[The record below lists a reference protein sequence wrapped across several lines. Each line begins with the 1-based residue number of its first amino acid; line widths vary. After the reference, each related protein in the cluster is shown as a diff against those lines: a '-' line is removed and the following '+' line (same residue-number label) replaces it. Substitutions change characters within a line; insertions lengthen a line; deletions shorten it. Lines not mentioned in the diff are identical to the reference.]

1 MMDMRDVEMLA
12 EGWAADE
19 AALSAGKLPPLYV
32 ADDEAATGRGDEV
45 DPAGLPEF
53 SADELD
59 AYLGER
65 VPDEVWNAIVD
76 EATLWDMSRA
86 CLVWRP
92 LSEDEFGG
100 LVMRVLSEYESGGS
114 EALGGSEAAA
124 TAIAATTG
132 GEAAGGDESGGE
144 AATSSGDEG
153 GLSDDEREA
162 RGLATAGTLPK
173 DGRVRWWE
181 LLAYEDSIPEDW
193 EKRLS
198 RQLGVRALCC
208 WHRLDKRA
216 DGSLKKAHLHVMAG
230 DSHGR
235 KWSRRQA
242 ERLGRAVFG
251 HREGGEDSRLVAPI
265 SSPAGYAAY
274 LIHAN
279 APNKAQYAR
288 EDVLAFGGADFD
300 LVAGVVDNKKQIVS
314 EILAWSREFCE
325 MYGCC
330 PAFAALVRYSEAMRP
345 AWARVLATRA
355 GDRVMVWLR
364 SVEFDAGVDGRGART
379 LELVEAII
387 RWERRHGGESVFS
400 EARAA
405 SAETERLLDEE
416 LEDLL
421 AARAGRATVRGDDVE
436 GDHDE

>member
-1 MMDMRDVEMLA
+1 MMDMAEIEALA

-32 ADDEAATGRGDEV
+32 AGDEVATGGGDEV
-45 DPAGLPEF
+45 DPEGLPVF
-53 SADELD
+53 SAEELD

-65 VPDEVWNAIVD
+65 VPAEVWDRIVD
-76 EATLWDMSRA
+76 EATLWDVSRA

-124 TAIAATTG
+124 TAIAATSSG
-132 GEAAGGDESGGE
+132 DGDEAGGE
-144 AATSSGDEG
+144 AATGRG
-153 GLSDDEREA
+153 GESVLSDDEREA
-162 RGLATAGTLPK
+162 RGLATAATLPQ

-181 LLAYEDSIPEDW
+181 LIAYEDSCPEDW

-208 WHRLDKRA
+208 WHRLDKKP

-251 HREGGEDSRLVAPI
+251 HRPGGEDSRLVAPI
-265 SSPAGYAAY
+265 SSPSGYASY

-279 APNKAQYAR
+279 APEKAQYAR
-288 EDVLAFGGADFD
+288 EDVLSFGGADFD
-300 LVAGVVDNKKQIVS
+300 LVAGVVDNKKLIVS
-314 EILAWSREFCE
+314 EILRWSREFCD

-387 RWERRHGGESVFS
+387 RWERRHDGESVFS

-421 AARAGRATVRGDDVE
+421 AARAGRATGRGDDVE

>member
-1 MMDMRDVEMLA
+1 MMDMAEIEAMA

-19 AALSAGKLPPLYV
+19 SALSAGVLPPLL
-32 ADDEAATGRGDEV
+32 ADDEAATAGGDEV
-45 DPAGLPEF
+45 DPAGLPVF
-53 SADELD
+53 SAEELD

-65 VPDEVWNAIVD
+65 VPPAVWDRIVD
-76 EATLWDMSRA
+76 EATLWDFSRA

-114 EALGGSEAAA
+114 EALGGSEADA
-124 TAIAATTG
+124 TPLATTC
-132 GEAAGGDESGGE
+132 GGDECGGE
-144 AATSSGDEG
+144 VATERG
-153 GLSDDEREA
+153 GESVLSDDEREA
-162 RGLATAGTLPK
+162 RGLATAATLPK

-208 WHRLDKRA
+208 WHRLDKKP
-216 DGSLKKAHLHVMAG
+216 DGSLKKPHLHVMAG

-265 SSPAGYAAY
+265 SSPSGYAAY

-279 APNKAQYAR
+279 APEKVQYSR
-288 EDVLAFGGADFD
+288 EDVLSFGGADFD
-300 LVAGVVDNKKQIVS
+300 LVAGVVDNKKLIVS
-314 EILAWSREFCE
+314 EILRWSREFCE

-330 PAFAALVRYSEAMRP
+330 PAFAALVRYAEAMRP
-345 AWARVLATRA
+345 AWSRVLATRA

-405 SAETERLLDEE
+405 SAEAERLLDEE

-421 AARAGRATVRGDDVE
+421 AARAGRATAGGDDVE